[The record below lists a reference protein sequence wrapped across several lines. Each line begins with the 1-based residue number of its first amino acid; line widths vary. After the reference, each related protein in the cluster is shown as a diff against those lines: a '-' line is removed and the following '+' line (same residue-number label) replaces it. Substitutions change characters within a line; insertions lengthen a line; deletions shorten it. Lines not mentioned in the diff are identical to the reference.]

1 MLAVAL
7 TAALPFVQPDDTR
20 ESEVKAAYLYNFAK
34 YISWSARTP
43 AQSDSFKICV
53 LADRSFQGHL
63 DEIIAGEVIEG
74 LPVVRVVPASV
85 SETRA
90 CHILFVSR
98 GEGARAQ
105 RLVDA
110 VRDDP
115 VLVVGDAP
123 DFLSRGGAIAFVR
136 DGARLRFDVNM
147 EETRRSKLV
156 VSSRLL
162 RVARRVLNPEN
173 RDETRRPPIASR
185 VSAPKGGPSWGFQ
198 ARPRASR

>member
-1 MLAVAL
+1 MLAVVL
-7 TAALPFVQPDDTR
+7 AALPFVQPDDTR

-43 AQSDSFKICV
+43 AATDSFKICV
-53 LADRSFQGHL
+53 LADRSFQAHL
-63 DEIIAGEVIEG
+63 DEIISGEVIEG

-98 GEGARAQ
+98 AEGERAQ

-115 VLVVGDAP
+115 VLTVGDAP

-147 EETRRSKLV
+147 EEARRSRLV

-162 RVARRVLNPEN
+162 RVARRVLNAAE
-173 RDETRRPPIASR
+173 RDETRSPPGVPRTYPPNSASR
-185 VSAPKGGPSWGFQ
+185 WGPQ
-198 ARPRASR
+198 ERSRSSR